1 MKEVERLLVV
11 VIATRE
17 VMSFTRQGD
26 LNITNGGRSSSDS
39 GGADESSE
47 GESDY
52 DSTDGRV
59 ISDLSKI
66 DMIQEIWSKYKSK
79 GAPVTDSEEGKSSSD
94 APKSGTIPKAIQSLT
109 KKEAQKQLSDE
120 DYKLWSIKNKK
131 SKKNLEDSEDRY
143 D

>member
-1 MKEVERLLVV
+1 VKEVERLLVV

-17 VMSFTRQGD
+17 VMSFTKQGD
-26 LNITNGGRSSSDS
+26 LSAAGGRSSSDS
-39 GGADESSE
+39 GSTDDSSE

-79 GAPVTDSEEGKSSSD
+79 GAPVTDSEESKSFSD
-94 APKSGTIPKAIQSLT
+94 APKSGTIPKAMLSLT

-131 SKKNLEDSEDRY
+131 SKKNFEDNEDRY

>member
-1 MKEVERLLVV
+1 MLVV

-17 VMSFTRQGD
+17 VMSYTRQSD
-26 LNITNGGRSSSDS
+26 LNSTAGGRGSGDSSNR
-39 GGADESSE
+39 DENNE
-47 GESDY
+47 GESDF
-52 DSTDGRV
+52 DTTDGRV
-59 ISDLSKI
+59 ISDLSRI

-79 GAPVTDSEEGKSSSD
+79 GAPVSVADSEESKSSSD
-94 APKSGTIPKAIQSLT
+94 APKSGTIPKAMLSLT

-131 SKKNLEDSEDRY
+131 SKKNLEDSEDRW

>member
-1 MKEVERLLVV
+1 MLVV

-17 VMSFTRQGD
+17 VMSYTRQSD
-26 LNITNGGRSSSDS
+26 LNSTAGGRGSGDSSNR
-39 GGADESSE
+39 DESNE

-52 DSTDGRV
+52 DTTDGRV
-59 ISDLSKI
+59 ISDLSRI

-79 GAPVTDSEEGKSSSD
+79 GAPVSVTDSEESKSSSD
-94 APKSGTIPKAIQSLT
+94 APKSGTIPKAMLSLT

-131 SKKNLEDSEDRY
+131 SKKNLEDSEDRW